1 MYRHTPDDANG
12 RAATF
17 VVPFGSLFIRK
28 RPLYSRKLTRD
39 IPWLRIIIGYIPIE
53 EINRQYLLVSLC
65 CCCCVCFLS
74 LRVAAVTKSIYL
86 QLSREG
92 QQSKRVLVR
101 QKFLIKSHTLLHYTQ
116 SFLHDAVPSNQ
127 TEPCSPSVCLSVSV
141 CLSLL
146 FFLSVSVC
154 LSFCLCLFLSVS
166 VSVCLFVCLSQSR
179 LAK

>member
-39 IPWLRIIIGYIPIE
+39 IPLLSIIIGYISIE

-101 QKFLIKSHTLLHYTQ
+101 QKLLIKSHTLLQ
-116 SFLHDAVPSNQ
+116 SFLHGAVPRNQ
-127 TEPCSPSVCLSVSV
+127 TEPCSLSVCLSVCLSLSLSLLFCLCLCLSVSVFVSVCVCLSVCLSVSV
-141 CLSLL
+141 
-146 FFLSVSVC
+146 
-154 LSFCLCLFLSVS
+154 
-166 VSVCLFVCLSQSR
+166 
-179 LAK
+179 